1 MNEQSNLPASMTDGP
16 KEVAKPLDPVM
27 REREAY
33 ILESGDVE
41 IAPIP
46 DEVWQDRFVVRKEFL
61 VAWGRPSK
69 FTDALSELPGDSQTF
84 LGGSKQSFGEYLSN
98 YS

>member
-1 MNEQSNLPASMTDGP
+1 MNEQSNLPADMTDGP
-16 KEVAKPLDPVM
+16 EEVAKPLDLVK
-27 REREAY
+27 REQEAY

-41 IAPIP
+41 IPP
-46 DEVWQDRFVVRKEFL
+46 VSDEVWEDRFVVRKEFL
-61 VAWGRPSK
+61 VAWGRPSR
-69 FTDALSELPGDSQTF
+69 FTNALSQLPGDSQTF